1 MKSFLEN
8 PYLCKLENYF
18 MDMEQKR
25 KVCIATGTRADWGL
39 LSGIA
44 RELSLRPD
52 VTLQIVATNMHLDP
66 RYGMTVNEIEADGF
80 TVDERV
86 PLPQLG
92 DSEAD
97 RARAM
102 AHCSLGMADA
112 FERLSPDV
120 LVVLGDRYE
129 MLAVAATAT
138 VMRIP
143 IIHIAGGEI
152 TRGAIDDAIR
162 HAITKMA
169 SLHLTATDE
178 YRRRVI
184 AMGEEP
190 SRVIVTGAIGV
201 YNAMNEPLMTL
212 HDLERSLGFEIGDN
226 TMLVTMHPATMD
238 PTDTAVHVEQLLQAL
253 DTFKEYRLLFTY
265 PNNDAR
271 GSIIID
277 MINRFAAGRPGRVN
291 VVPSLGKIRYLS
303 ALQFVKAVVGNSSS
317 GIVEVPSMKIP
328 TVDIGSRQA
337 GRLAADS
344 VIHCGA
350 DKAGIV
356 RAVSLALSER
366 WQEKSRATVN
376 PYYRH
381 DTLRLIVEAIA
392 ATPLGPLRDKQFY
405 DQP

>member
-1 MKSFLEN
+1 
-8 PYLCKLENYF
+8 
-18 MDMEQKR
+18 MEQKR

-102 AHCSLGMADA
+102 AHCALGMSDA

-129 MLAVAATAT
+129 MLAVASTAT

-190 SRVIVTGAIGV
+190 SRVIATGAIGV

-212 HDLERSLGFEIGDN
+212 PDLERSLGFEIGDN

-291 VVPSLGKIRYLS
+291 VVPSLGKLRYLS

>member
-1 MKSFLEN
+1 MN
-8 PYLCKLENYF
+8 N
-18 MDMEQKR
+18 KR

-44 RELSLRPD
+44 RELASRPD

-80 TVDERV
+80 KVDERV
-86 PLPQLG
+86 PLSQRG

-102 AHCSLGMADA
+102 AQCGLGMADA
-112 FERLSPDV
+112 LERLQPDI

-129 MLAVAATAT
+129 MLAVASTAT

-152 TRGAIDDAIR
+152 THGAIDDAIR

-169 SLHLTATDE
+169 SLHLTATEE

-184 AMGEEP
+184 SMGETP
-190 SRVIVTGAIGV
+190 SRVITTGAIGV

-212 HDLERSLGFEIGDN
+212 GELEESLGFEIGDK
-226 TMLVTMHPATMD
+226 TLLVTMHPATMD
-238 PTDTAVHVEQLLQAL
+238 PTDTAVHVEQLLAAL
-253 DTFKEYRLLFTY
+253 DTFKENRLLFTY

-271 GSIIID
+271 GCIIID
-277 MINRFAAGRPGRVN
+277 MINRFAADRPGRVN
-291 VVPSLGKIRYLS
+291 VVPSLGKRRYLS

-328 TVDIGSRQA
+328 TVDIGTRQS

-344 VIHCGA
+344 VIHCGTT
-350 DKAGIV
+350 KAEIT

-366 WQEKSRATVN
+366 WQEKSKATVN
-376 PYYRH
+376 PYYRR
-381 DTLRLIVEAIA
+381 DTLRLIVDAIA
-392 ATPLGPLRDKQFY
+392 TTPLEPLRNKQFY

>member
-1 MKSFLEN
+1 
-8 PYLCKLENYF
+8 
-18 MDMEQKR
+18 MDNKR

-44 RELSLRPD
+44 GELFARPD
-52 VTLQIVATNMHLDP
+52 VTLQIVATNMHLDQ
-66 RYGMTVNEIEADGF
+66 RYGMTVSEIEADGF
-80 TVDERV
+80 VVDERV
-86 PLPQLG
+86 PLSCLG

-102 AHCSLGMADA
+102 AQCGMGMADA
-112 FERLSPDV
+112 FGRLRPDL
-120 LVVLGDRYE
+120 LVILGDRYE
-129 MLAVAATAT
+129 MLAVASTAT

-143 IIHIAGGEI
+143 IVHIAGGEI

-184 AMGEEP
+184 AMGEAP
-190 SRVIVTGAIGV
+190 SRVITTGAIGV
-201 YNAMNEPLMTL
+201 YNAMNEPLMSL
-212 HDLERSLGFEIGDN
+212 SELEDSLGFNIGDN

-238 PTDTAVHVEQLLQAL
+238 PTDTAIHMEQLLQAL
-253 DTFKEYRLLFTY
+253 DSFRESRFLFTY

-271 GSIIID
+271 GSIIIE
-277 MINRFAAGRPGRVN
+277 MINRFAAGRPDRVN
-291 VVPSLGKIRYLS
+291 VVPSLGKRRYLS
-303 ALQFVKAVVGNSSS
+303 ALQFVRAVVGNSSS

-328 TVDIGSRQA
+328 TVDIGVRQS

-350 DKAGIV
+350 DRAEIV
-356 RAVSLALSER
+356 RAISLALSER
-366 WQEKSRATVN
+366 WQDKSKATVN
-376 PYYRH
+376 PYYRS
-381 DTLRLIVEAIA
+381 DTMRLIVDAIA
-392 ATPLGPLRDKQFY
+392 TTPLEPLRNKQFY

>member
-1 MKSFLEN
+1 
-8 PYLCKLENYF
+8 
-18 MDMEQKR
+18 MEQKR

-129 MLAVAATAT
+129 MLAVASTAT

-212 HDLERSLGFEIGDN
+212 PDLERSLGFEIGDN

>member
-1 MKSFLEN
+1 
-8 PYLCKLENYF
+8 
-18 MDMEQKR
+18 MEQKR

-66 RYGMTVNEIEADGF
+66 RYGMTVNEIEADGL

-86 PLPQLG
+86 PLPQTG

-102 AHCSLGMADA
+102 AWCGLGMTDA
-112 FERLSPDV
+112 LERLAPDV
-120 LVVLGDRYE
+120 LVILGDRYE
-129 MLAVAATAT
+129 MLAVASTAT

-178 YRRRVI
+178 YRNRVI
-184 AMGEEP
+184 AMGETP
-190 SRVIVTGAIGV
+190 SRVITTGAIGV

-212 HDLERSLGFEIGDN
+212 PELEDSLGFEIGDN
-226 TMLVTMHPATMD
+226 TILVTMHPATMD
-238 PTDTAVHVEQLLQAL
+238 PTDTAVHVGQLLQAL
-253 DTFKEYRLLFTY
+253 DTFKENRLLFTY
-265 PNNDAR
+265 PNNDAH
-271 GSIIID
+271 GAIIIE
-277 MINRFAAGRPGRVN
+277 MINGFAADRRERVN
-291 VVPSLGKIRYLS
+291 VVPSLGKRRYLS
-303 ALQFVKAVVGNSSS
+303 SLQFVKAVVGNSSS

-328 TVDIGSRQA
+328 TVDIGVRQA

-344 VIHCGA
+344 VIHCGT
-350 DKAGIV
+350 DRAGIV

-366 WQEKSRATVN
+366 WQDKSKATVN
-376 PYYRH
+376 PYYRP
-381 DTLRLIVEAIA
+381 DTMRLIVEAIA
-392 ATPLGPLRDKQFY
+392 TTPLGPLRNKQFY
-405 DQP
+405 DRP